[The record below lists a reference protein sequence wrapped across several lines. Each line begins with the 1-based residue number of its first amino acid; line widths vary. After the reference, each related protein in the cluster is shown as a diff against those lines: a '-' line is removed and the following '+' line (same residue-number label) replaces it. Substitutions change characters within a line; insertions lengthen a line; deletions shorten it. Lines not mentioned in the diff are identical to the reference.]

1 MIPFILAAVG
11 GYLIG
16 DSMKSKK
23 FADGGGVGNIKS
35 YRYNFDNYIKIE
47 GTNYSGKLKL
57 GYAVRNVGG
66 RTETYPYLA
75 EIQWDD
81 NNVPNNSDEIETF
94 VYKNLDNLLNAPSMA
109 KGGMTEHG
117 LKSGDKII
125 DTVYFD
131 ENTISVMNDGK
142 YAAVDLDKGERIEG
156 IYADG
161 GGITIYGNNAELPLS
176 NHQMKNYV
184 IDKTGISSGTY
195 INGKYYDSWD
205 KIATDLGFIK
215 DENGW
220 VKAFP
225 SRIYTKKMARGGES
239 HSDQMIDVMNSDRE
253 QEMGRRMK
261 FQESTLQEDMEE
273 AREIFGKYWDT
284 LTEKEK
290 IEATKYLKIKGEV
303 GHFGREDE
311 DVQTF
316 MNDLNY
322 KRGGRTNE

>member
-23 FADGGGVGNIKS
+23 FA
-35 YRYNFDNYIKIE
+35 
-47 GTNYSGKLKL
+47 
-57 GYAVRNVGG
+57 
-66 RTETYPYLA
+66 
-75 EIQWDD
+75 
-81 NNVPNNSDEIETF
+81 
-94 VYKNLDNLLNAPSMA
+94 

-125 DTVYFD
+125 DRTYFD
-131 ENTISVMNDGK
+131 ENTINVINDGK
-142 YAAVDLDKGERIEG
+142 YAAVNLDKGERMEG
-156 IYADG
+156 IYANGGEIEKAAKFRADNPNWTNEKILAEYNDYKFKLSEFNAGNIKPSKVIGGGYKSSATARKLAKQWLEDRVAENKMALEIRGVMADG
-161 GGITIYGNNAELPLS
+161 GVMS
-176 NHQMKNYV
+176 
-184 IDKTGISSGTY
+184 
-195 INGKYYDSWD
+195 
-205 KIATDLGFIK
+205 
-215 DENGW
+215 
-220 VKAFP
+220 
-225 SRIYTKKMARGGES
+225 RGGES
-239 HSDQMIDVMNSDRE
+239 HSDQMIDIMNRDRE
-253 QEMGRRMK
+253 QEMSRRMK

-303 GHFGREDE
+303 GHFGREDD